1 MKRSD
6 FLTLAGLGMMLS
18 SSGLILSASRAN
30 LYASGVQR
38 FAPGM
43 AQKDHS
49 LIYPSPLKPGDT
61 IAIVATAGIVS
72 DEGTLLLMRQELEA
86 MGLKVRFGA
95 SVELR
100 HGYFSG
106 TDKERA
112 DDLHRMFLDPEV
124 KAIMA
129 VRGGWGTARLIPL
142 LDFEMIRKNPKIF
155 CGFSDNTTLHLAML
169 KHAGLVSFHGPN
181 GNAEWSELTKNT
193 FRMVLF
199 EGGGGLGGSVGFGGT
214 AEVGGTA
221 GVEGIAGVAA
231 NTANGRKVHL
241 RSDGMTTVLRGGGA
255 SGPLIGGNLSI
266 LISSIGTSY
275 QPETK
280 GSILFAE
287 DIGEPPYK
295 IDRMLTHLKLAGML
309 DGISGF
315 VFGTCL
321 NCKEA
326 ESAFSLRDVLEHHLL
341 PLDVPVVMGL
351 DIGHHERNFTLPV
364 GWPVELQADTG
375 QLSTWLPD

>member
-181 GNAEWSELTKNT
+181 GNAEWSELTKNA

-199 EGGGGLGGSVGFGGT
+199 EGGGGLGGT
-214 AEVGGTA
+214 AE
-221 GVEGIAGVAA
+221 VAA

-241 RSDGMTTVLRGGGA
+241 RSDGMTTVLQGGGA